1 MSGIKGEKMKIKQL
15 QLEHEIFSNCYLL
28 VDEESGE
35 AAIVDP
41 AWYGEVVKR
50 ALDNENISLK
60 YVLLTHGHFDHI
72 FGVYGLQSEA
82 GAKVVIHPGDADYLL
97 DPKKSLAEGNFPERQ
112 YPVNADILVR
122 NGDIIKLGSE
132 EIRVM
137 HTPGHTEGSVCY
149 ILEKD
154 RVILSGDTL
163 FCMTAGRTDFPG
175 GSDEKMIN
183 SLKKLIAL
191 EGDYRVLPGH
201 NRETTLESERK
212 RNWYIRRMVR

>member
-1 MSGIKGEKMKIKQL
+1 MKIAKL
-15 QLEHEIFSNCYLL
+15 QLEHEIFANCYLL

-41 AWYGEVVKR
+41 AWYGEVIKNV
-50 ALDNENISLK
+50 LDKENINLK

-72 FGVYGLQSEA
+72 FGVYGLQTER
-82 GAKVVIHPGDADYLL
+82 GAKVVINKKDAEHLI

-112 YPVNADILVR
+112 YPVSADIFIKD
-122 NGDIIKLGSE
+122 GDIIKLGKE
-132 EIRVM
+132 EIKVM
-137 HTPGHTEGSVCY
+137 STPGHTEGSVCY

-154 RVILSGDTL
+154 RVIISGDTL

-175 GSDEKMIN
+175 GSDEKMIE
-183 SLKKLIAL
+183 SLKRLIAL
-191 EGDYRVLPGH
+191 EGDYAVLPGH

-212 RNWYIRRMVR
+212 RNWYIRRMVK

>member
-1 MSGIKGEKMKIKQL
+1 MKITKL

-41 AWYGEVVKR
+41 AWYGEVVKN
-50 ALDNENISLK
+50 ALDGENITLK

-72 FGVYGLQSEA
+72 FGVYGLQTER
-82 GAKVVIHPGDADYLL
+82 GAKVVIHSKDAGHLL
-97 DPKKSLAEGNFPERQ
+97 DPKKSLAEGNFPEKQ
-112 YPVNADILVR
+112 YPVIADILIKD
-122 NGDIIKLGSE
+122 GDVLKLGNE
-132 EIRVM
+132 EIKVM
-137 HTPGHTEGSVCY
+137 STPGHTEGSVCY

-154 RVILSGDTL
+154 RVIISGDTL

-175 GSDEKMIN
+175 GSDEKMIE
-183 SLKKLIAL
+183 SFKRLIAL
-191 EGDYRVLPGH
+191 DGDYRVLPGH

>member
-1 MSGIKGEKMKIKQL
+1 MKITKL

-41 AWYGEVVKR
+41 AWYDEVVKN
-50 ALDNENISLK
+50 ALDGENITLK

-72 FGVYGLQSEA
+72 FGVYGLQTER
-82 GAKVVIHPGDADYLL
+82 GAKVVIHSKDAGHLL
-97 DPKKSLAEGNFPERQ
+97 DPKKSLAEGNFPEKQ
-112 YPVNADILVR
+112 YPVIADILIKD
-122 NGDIIKLGSE
+122 GDVLKLGNE
-132 EIRVM
+132 EIKVM
-137 HTPGHTEGSVCY
+137 STPGHTEGSVCY

-154 RVILSGDTL
+154 RVIISGDTL

-175 GSDEKMIN
+175 GSDEKMIE
-183 SLKKLIAL
+183 SLKRLIAL
-191 EGDYRVLPGH
+191 DGDYRVLPGH